1 MKTKFWGRLR
11 IFLFIGYII
20 GAAIVADQVKNST
33 TLTLLLILLGLSFF
47 IPDLIFWRCPN
58 CKRYLGKLV
67 PVYREHFYCP
77 FCGEEI
83 EDE

>member
-1 MKTKFWGRLR
+1 MKVKFWGRLR

-58 CKRYLGKLV
+58 CNRYLGKRI
-67 PVYREHFYCP
+67 PIYREHFYCP

-83 EDE
+83 EDK

>member
-1 MKTKFWGRLR
+1 MKAKFWGRLR

-33 TLTLLLILLGLSFF
+33 TLTLLLILLGLLFF
-47 IPDLIFWRCPN
+47 IPDLIFWRCPS
-58 CKRYLGKLV
+58 CKRYLGQHI
-67 PVYREHFYCP
+67 PVYREQFYCP